1 MDYCRTLKAADM
13 DGDGDEDIVAATLKR
28 AASPRIVIFVNSV
41 EGQEWTP
48 FEVAHESGYQAEV
61 GDIDADRDMDIVTS
75 SSWEDP
81 PVMIWRNQLIP

>member
-1 MDYCRTLKAADM
+1 
-13 DGDGDEDIVAATLKR
+13 
-28 AASPRIVIFVNSV
+28 VNSV

-48 FEVAHESGYQAEV
+48 FEVAHKSGYQAAV
-61 GDIDADRDMDIVTS
+61 GDVDADRDMDIVTS